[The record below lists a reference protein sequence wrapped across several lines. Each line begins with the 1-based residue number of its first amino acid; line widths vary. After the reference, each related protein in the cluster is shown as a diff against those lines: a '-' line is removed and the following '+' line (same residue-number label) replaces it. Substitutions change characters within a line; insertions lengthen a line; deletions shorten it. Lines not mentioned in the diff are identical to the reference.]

1 MRCRNWLNE
10 LHLQQTLIFNRY
22 TTDWCSPGDVENI
35 TKAQLYSWTLC
46 WRTWYLI
53 LTEGPA
59 KTFQANLSSLVAQ
72 AQEQR
77 DPSKWGGG
85 HMLYPQNCISGY
97 LQSCRKP
104 GFYIVY
110 FFPASGSNNIC
121 THLGKLPKTAGGF
134 AAHEGLRSCQE
145 ESKMHDWGWSDNG
158 LLLVAAQCHTSKAVG
173 QWTELHQRLQGLP
186 ACTGSWGGSAISS
199 AGTSRASCLLA
210 WAAQPLAR
218 AHSLLGCCLLWLMTI
233 INQTFYTPE
242 LYTEKTKKGGDRQ
255 RAFRCFADS
264 TDNISS
270 FMGHFSSPV
279 WWVINL

>member
-22 TTDWCSPGDVENI
+22 TTDWCSPGDVENS

-77 DPSKWGGG
+77 DLGKWGGG
-85 HMLYPQNCISGY
+85 HMFYPQNCISGY

-110 FFPASGSNNIC
+110 FFLASGSNNIC

-134 AAHEGLRSCQE
+134 AAHEGLRSYQE

-210 WAAQPLAR
+210 WAAQPLAEHILCW
-218 AHSLLGCCLLWLMTI
+218 AVASFDWWQSLIKPSTHLSFIQKKQKREGTGREPFAVLLTALIT
-233 INQTFYTPE
+233 
-242 LYTEKTKKGGDRQ
+242 
-255 RAFRCFADS
+255 
-264 TDNISS
+264 
-270 FMGHFSSPV
+270 SPV
-279 WWVINL
+279 SWVIFLHLSDEW